1 MMFDVALYSL
11 IGVDRRFRR
20 AYCLHHLKRMSV
32 LTKLHGATSQN
43 AAILVICNCRYKAAI
58 CTTAW
63 KRYGDCSG
71 GDNTDIDIC
80 IFDLRSTRS
89 GNLEVPRYFL
99 KAKQGYTVRKQME
112 KS

>member
-1 MMFDVALYSL
+1 MKTAVFFDVALCSL
-11 IGVDRRFRR
+11 IGVDRRFRG
-20 AYCLHHLKRMSV
+20 AYCLHHLKRLSV
-32 LTKLHGATSQN
+32 FTKLHG